1 MLLLLSAPDA
11 GGFESSSTSFGLP
24 ANTVLTSSWSSS
36 CGAADL
42 PLPLLLLLLLLLL
55 LQVLLVVLDV
65 VGGGRRRRKKAPIA
79 ML

>member
-1 MLLLLSAPDA
+1 MLLLLFAPDA

-55 LQVLLVVLDV
+55 QVLLVVLDV